1 MQAAIRTPTLIICSS
16 SCFMLKS
23 KVLVG
28 LSLRPSF
35 TCSVQLQ
42 ILLSISGP
50 SAILH
55 SFAIW

>member
-1 MQAAIRTPTLIICSS
+1 MQAAMRAPTLIICSS

-35 TCSVQLQ
+35 TCSVQPQ
-42 ILLSISGP
+42 ILLSVCGP
-50 SAILH
+50 SALLH
-55 SFAIW
+55 SFAPW